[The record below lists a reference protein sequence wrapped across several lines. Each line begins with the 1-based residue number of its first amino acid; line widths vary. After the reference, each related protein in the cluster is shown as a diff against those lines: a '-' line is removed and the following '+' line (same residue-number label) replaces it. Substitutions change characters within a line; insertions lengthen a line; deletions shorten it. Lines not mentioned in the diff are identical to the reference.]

1 MPETGGENPLP
12 HPEGVGGG
20 ETGVGSRQ
28 QKFPGEESM
37 GGGENM
43 RAAAPGP
50 SETPP
55 PPLSVTQWSGDT
67 GSEASPSTLHPQDS
81 PLQDLPRGS
90 AGRLGMLGTGACFA
104 GLESSPSE
112 GSTGAYS
119 PRMDSSL
126 TS

>member
-20 ETGVGSRQ
+20 ETGGKPAAKIPRGGVN
-28 QKFPGEESM
+28 

-67 GSEASPSTLHPQDS
+67 GSEASLSTLHPQDS